1 MNTLKNNTL
10 HYIND
15 SNFVLCNSN
24 VDKLINYNNSNLSI
38 IYFTNNLKNSNST
51 KLLLNNS
58 FVDRIL
64 VVSDSKNKFKNKK
77 LTFCSKIT
85 ASTLNSLTHNILILI
100 DINDNYDFL
109 KFVINNLKLLLNL
122 SKKLGINLHHSYNG
136 SSVICAIISNNSIYF
151 NDLLNC
157 IKVILINNSSKQ
169 YEFIYDTVC
178 DYLDSQFHNCNL
190 CDFKNDQCVA
200 NRAKRT
206 AHEFM
211 GCCYSFNYAKLLDF
225 RLLKD
230 VKLCQYMQNRTCAT
244 KNITCKLFTCK
255 YLKEKNIKFD
265 THKILLLDCFFNKKQ
280 HDIIESNF
288 FRTRE
293 EILQKLQEKNHDLY
307 YWYILRQKYRI
318 KG

>member
-1 MNTLKNNTL
+1 MKNTFDTNLIKISNEYSILTTPNLLNKNIVNKTTIIYFDDYFIENDIISDLLNNKLVEKMVIISNNVNKSSNKKLL
-10 HYIND
+10 HYKHLNRHILKSLEHNIIILINPNNNYD
-15 SNFVLCNSN
+15 YSKLIIKNLINLFKIASSINKNLTFNYSNSN
-24 VDKLINYNNSNLSI
+24 VICSI
-38 IYFTNNLKNSNST
+38 F
-51 KLLLNNS
+51 
-58 FVDRIL
+58 D
-64 VVSDSKNKFKNKK
+64 
-77 LTFCSKIT
+77 
-85 ASTLNSLTHNILILI
+85 
-100 DINDNYDFL
+100 
-109 KFVINNLKLLLNL
+109 
-122 SKKLGINLHHSYNG
+122 
-136 SSVICAIISNNSIYF
+136 NNSIYF
-151 NDLLNC
+151 NDIINC
-157 IKVILINNSSKQ
+157 ITAILMKTDSKK

-200 NRAKRT
+200 NRAKKT

-265 THKILLLDCFFNKKQ
+265 THKLLLLDCFFNKKQ
-280 HDIIESNF
+280 HDIIQSNF